1 VELGIAKPIRFY
13 PDIDK
18 WCFLPVGTEIQVRL
32 VPGDVAYTFEVVEL
46 GIRITV
52 YPGGEVQELSL
63 FFNKVGVYGRARTS
77 FSAPFSTFSIPTVL
91 YVVSVEEFEEWKKFQ
106 IRRKN

>member
-1 VELGIAKPIRFY
+1 M
-13 PDIDK
+13 
-18 WCFLPVGTEIQVRL
+18 
-32 VPGDVAYTFEVVEL
+32 AYTVEVAEL

-63 FFNKVGVYGRARTS
+63 FFNKVGVYGRPEISLTKTH
-77 FSAPFSTFSIPTVL
+77 FSLPAPTVIQ
-91 YVVSVEEFEEWKKFQ
+91 VVTVEEFEGWKKFK